1 MSTRKLFSTNNL
13 NRIEL
18 NNFCGLTYAMDI
30 LAGRWKFLILY
41 KLNIQTLR
49 YTELKHQ
56 LPNVTDRMLSLHLKE
71 LERDGLII
79 RTVYP
84 SVPSSVDYRLTEIAS
99 RLVPVWKEL
108 ESWGHVHKSSRSSS
122 ESLQTL

>member
-1 MSTRKLFSTNNL
+1 MSTRKLLSTNNL
-13 NRIEL
+13 NRTEL
-18 NNFCGLTYAMDI
+18 NNFCGLSYAMDI

-41 KLNIQTLR
+41 KLNMQTLR
-49 YTELKHQ
+49 YTELKYQ

-84 SVPSSVDYRLTEIAS
+84 AVPSSVDYRVTEMAS
-99 RLVPVWKEL
+99 RLVPIWKEL
-108 ESWGHVHKSSRSSS
+108 ESWGHAHKGSRSNSI
-122 ESLQTL
+122 SLQNP